1 MVAASGVGSSH
12 RTGSLYTQGKKQK
25 LFSVTYSHSLR
36 ANSTDQASSA
46 EASRAVGHC
55 SRLPFFSVRASMG
68 LWAASAVRGAPD
80 SQPRL
85 APWLRL

>member
-36 ANSTDQASSA
+36 ANSTDQA
-46 EASRAVGHC
+46 
-55 SRLPFFSVRASMG
+55 LG
-68 LWAASAVRGAPD
+68 LC
-80 SQPRL
+80 
-85 APWLRL
+85 

>member
-36 ANSTDQASSA
+36 ANSTDQALGLCWSISCCWSLQQVA
-46 EASRAVGHC
+46 FLLSESLDGFVGSFC
-55 SRLPFFSVRASMG
+55 RQRSPQLTATSGS
-68 LWAASAVRGAPD
+68 
-80 SQPRL
+80 L
-85 APWLRL
+85 A